1 MRGMTGRL
9 RIAGCAVGAAV
20 VVLAA
25 VSTAVASAGGAG
37 TVSFTQTI
45 KDAVQTQAD
54 VNPCSGA
61 TGTSTMHINNAV
73 FHLTFNVNGFWAT
86 ETSQGTFSFT
96 PDDPSQPSYFGHF
109 AQWDGDNGNRQNGTS
124 TFTFHVNLRGSD
136 GSMLTTHE
144 VAHMSFSANGIN
156 SISFDKPHLT
166 CP

>member
-9 RIAGCAVGAAV
+9 RIAGCAVVAAV

-25 VSTAVASAGGAG
+25 VSTATAGTGGAG

-73 FHLTFNVNGFWAT
+73 FHLTVNANGFWAT
-86 ETSQGTFSFT
+86 STSQGTFSFT
-96 PDDPSQPSYFGHF
+96 PHDPSQPSYFGRF
-109 AQWDGDNGNRQNGTS
+109 TEWFGDNGNRQSGRPHSRS
-124 TFTFHVNLRGSD
+124 T
-136 GSMLTTHE
+136 
-144 VAHMSFSANGIN
+144 
-156 SISFDKPHLT
+156 
-166 CP
+166 